1 MVKNSGAKEFDILS
15 WRFLGAI
22 FVLWLA
28 MVGGIGYVA
37 WHFVS
42 KYW

>member
-1 MVKNSGAKEFDILS
+1 MVKGLGAGEFDIFL
-15 WRFLGAI
+15 WRFAVPIL
-22 FVLWLA
+22 VLWLA